1 MYKILSRLLA
11 NRLKKVLNGVID
23 KRQIAFVGG
32 RSLFHGMVVENEVI
46 DKAHRKKKKKCLVLY
61 KLHRLGFKDNM
72 ISWIKSCLHSSSIL
86 ILINGSP
93 TSEFRMQ
100 RD

>member
-46 DKAHRKKKKKCLVLY
+46 DKAHRKKKKNALY
-61 KLHRLGFKDNM
+61 
-72 ISWIKSCLHSSSIL
+72 CTSSIDWASRT
-86 ILINGSP
+86 I
-93 TSEFRMQ
+93 
-100 RD
+100 